1 MFEDRLAN
9 ERLRLIAGPAPE
21 EKPRG
26 LGTVRFIAKCK
37 GNAPEVLEKAKEVL
51 KLINEASY
59 SDWPSLDRW
68 HRILPA
74 WFVNR
79 CAPERSQEEA
89 ENWLTWWKSLTPAE
103 QKKVLAEEE
112 WSLSNWI
119 YWFQPDNRQWYWWDG
134 VPLDRNYVVIAV
146 EVDAWPFAWGALR
159 WLLRA
164 AGADDVQPEE

>member
-1 MFEDRLAN
+1 MFENRLAS
-9 ERLRLIAGPAPE
+9 ERLHLIGGPARE
-21 EKPRG
+21 EKPGG
-26 LGTVRFIAKCK
+26 LGTVRFVAKCK
-37 GNAPEVLEKAKEVL
+37 GNAPEVLEKAKETL
-51 KLINEASY
+51 KAVNENSLPE
-59 SDWPSLDRW
+59 WPSIDRW
-68 HRILPA
+68 RQILPA

-159 WLLRA
+159 WLFRA
-164 AGADDVQPEE
+164 AGADDLRSEE